1 MVRPFWMVC
10 INTVCCCCFSW
21 YHGKISREEAE
32 ALLNDFR
39 EEGDFLIRDSVH
51 FQGDY
56 TLSIYF
62 EGMVD
67 HYRIIAKHNKLEVDG
82 GDCLF
87 DNLIQLVE
95 VLFLL
100 FCWHKSVEREK
111 KVFYVTSSLATVL
124 LQFSGKIACSV
135 TVIGWKFECSRSLII
150 FRLEQ
155 QNQKPT
161 RNAPFTCGFIRISL
175 QNIFPY

>member
-1 MVRPFWMVC
+1 MFFKKKFQVGGGGRQLKKGIFVLKKFFLEVNCTRTGYIIFCLLKKKKPRHAAV
-10 INTVCCCCFSW
+10 VFSW

-39 EEGDFLIRDSVH
+39 EEGDFLVRDSVH

-95 VLFLL
+95 VPQL
-100 FCWHKSVEREK
+100 
-111 KVFYVTSSLATVL
+111 SLVL
-124 LQFSGKIACSV
+124 L
-135 TVIGWKFECSRSLII
+135 R
-150 FRLEQ
+150 
-155 QNQKPT
+155 
-161 RNAPFTCGFIRISL
+161 
-175 QNIFPY
+175 

>member
-1 MVRPFWMVC
+1 MKRGIFVLKKFFWEVNC
-10 INTVCCCCFSW
+10 TLTGYIIFCLLKKKKPHHAAVVFSW

-39 EEGDFLIRDSVH
+39 EEGDFLVRDSVH

-95 VLFLL
+95 VPQL
-100 FCWHKSVEREK
+100 
-111 KVFYVTSSLATVL
+111 SLVL
-124 LQFSGKIACSV
+124 L
-135 TVIGWKFECSRSLII
+135 R
-150 FRLEQ
+150 
-155 QNQKPT
+155 
-161 RNAPFTCGFIRISL
+161 
-175 QNIFPY
+175 

>member
-1 MVRPFWMVC
+1 MGGGGEAIEERNICLKEVLLGCQLHTNRIYNILSVKKKKK
-10 INTVCCCCFSW
+10 NRHAAVVFSW

-39 EEGDFLIRDSVH
+39 EEGDFLVRDSVH

-95 VLFLL
+95 VPQL
-100 FCWHKSVEREK
+100 
-111 KVFYVTSSLATVL
+111 SLVL
-124 LQFSGKIACSV
+124 L
-135 TVIGWKFECSRSLII
+135 R
-150 FRLEQ
+150 
-155 QNQKPT
+155 
-161 RNAPFTCGFIRISL
+161 
-175 QNIFPY
+175 

>member
-1 MVRPFWMVC
+1 MIFCLLKKKPRHAAVV
-10 INTVCCCCFSW
+10 FSW

-39 EEGDFLIRDSVH
+39 EEGDFLVRDSVH

-95 VLFLL
+95 VPQL
-100 FCWHKSVEREK
+100 
-111 KVFYVTSSLATVL
+111 SLVL
-124 LQFSGKIACSV
+124 L
-135 TVIGWKFECSRSLII
+135 R
-150 FRLEQ
+150 
-155 QNQKPT
+155 
-161 RNAPFTCGFIRISL
+161 
-175 QNIFPY
+175 

>member
-1 MVRPFWMVC
+1 MGGEAIEERNICLKKVFFGSQLHTDRIYNILSVKKKTPRHAAV
-10 INTVCCCCFSW
+10 VFSW

-39 EEGDFLIRDSVH
+39 EEGDFLVRDSVH

-95 VLFLL
+95 VPQL
-100 FCWHKSVEREK
+100 
-111 KVFYVTSSLATVL
+111 SLVL
-124 LQFSGKIACSV
+124 L
-135 TVIGWKFECSRSLII
+135 R
-150 FRLEQ
+150 
-155 QNQKPT
+155 
-161 RNAPFTCGFIRISL
+161 
-175 QNIFPY
+175 

>member
-1 MVRPFWMVC
+1 MGGEAIEERNICLKEVLLGCQLHTNRIYNILSVKKKNPRHAAV
-10 INTVCCCCFSW
+10 VFSW

-39 EEGDFLIRDSVH
+39 EEGDFLVRDSVH

-95 VLFLL
+95 VPQL
-100 FCWHKSVEREK
+100 
-111 KVFYVTSSLATVL
+111 SLVL
-124 LQFSGKIACSV
+124 L
-135 TVIGWKFECSRSLII
+135 R
-150 FRLEQ
+150 
-155 QNQKPT
+155 
-161 RNAPFTCGFIRISL
+161 
-175 QNIFPY
+175 

>member
-1 MVRPFWMVC
+1 MGGGRQLKKGIFVLKKFFLEVNCTLTGYIIFCLLKKNPPRHAAV
-10 INTVCCCCFSW
+10 VFSW

-39 EEGDFLIRDSVH
+39 EEGDFLVRDSVH

-95 VLFLL
+95 VLQL
-100 FCWHKSVEREK
+100 
-111 KVFYVTSSLATVL
+111 SLVL
-124 LQFSGKIACSV
+124 L
-135 TVIGWKFECSRSLII
+135 R
-150 FRLEQ
+150 
-155 QNQKPT
+155 
-161 RNAPFTCGFIRISL
+161 
-175 QNIFPY
+175 

>member
-1 MVRPFWMVC
+1 MVC

-100 FCWHKSVEREK
+100 FCRHKSVEREK

-135 TVIGWKFECSRSLII
+135 TVIG
-150 FRLEQ
+150 
-155 QNQKPT
+155 
-161 RNAPFTCGFIRISL
+161 
-175 QNIFPY
+175 

>member
-1 MVRPFWMVC
+1 MGGGEAIEERNICLKEVLLGCQLHTNRIYNILSVKKKNPRHAAV
-10 INTVCCCCFSW
+10 VFSW

-39 EEGDFLIRDSVH
+39 EEGDFLVRDSVH

-95 VLFLL
+95 VPQL
-100 FCWHKSVEREK
+100 
-111 KVFYVTSSLATVL
+111 SLVL
-124 LQFSGKIACSV
+124 L
-135 TVIGWKFECSRSLII
+135 R
-150 FRLEQ
+150 
-155 QNQKPT
+155 
-161 RNAPFTCGFIRISL
+161 
-175 QNIFPY
+175 

>member
-1 MVRPFWMVC
+1 MLLCFFWRNKKLQC
-10 INTVCCCCFSW
+10 INKNWINFKISQECGHLLKKKFQVGGGGGRQLKRVIFVVKNFFFWKSIAHWQEIKYLSVKKKKKPRYAAVVFSW

-39 EEGDFLIRDSVH
+39 EEGDFLVRDSVH

-95 VLFLL
+95 VLPL
-100 FCWHKSVEREK
+100 
-111 KVFYVTSSLATVL
+111 SLVL
-124 LQFSGKIACSV
+124 LS
-135 TVIGWKFECSRSLII
+135 
-150 FRLEQ
+150 
-155 QNQKPT
+155 
-161 RNAPFTCGFIRISL
+161 
-175 QNIFPY
+175 

>member
-1 MVRPFWMVC
+1 MWSFVEKEISGWGGGREAIEESNICRKDFFFWKSIAHWQEIKYLSVKKKK
-10 INTVCCCCFSW
+10 NPRYAAVVFSW

-39 EEGDFLIRDSVH
+39 EEGDFLVRDSVH

-95 VLFLL
+95 VLPL
-100 FCWHKSVEREK
+100 
-111 KVFYVTSSLATVL
+111 SLVL
-124 LQFSGKIACSV
+124 LS
-135 TVIGWKFECSRSLII
+135 
-150 FRLEQ
+150 
-155 QNQKPT
+155 
-161 RNAPFTCGFIRISL
+161 
-175 QNIFPY
+175 

>member
-1 MVRPFWMVC
+1 MFFKRNFRWGGEAIEERNICLKEVLLGCQLHTNRIYNILSVKKKK
-10 INTVCCCCFSW
+10 TRHAAVVFSW

-39 EEGDFLIRDSVH
+39 EEGDFLVRDSVH

-95 VLFLL
+95 VPQL
-100 FCWHKSVEREK
+100 
-111 KVFYVTSSLATVL
+111 SLVL
-124 LQFSGKIACSV
+124 L
-135 TVIGWKFECSRSLII
+135 R
-150 FRLEQ
+150 
-155 QNQKPT
+155 
-161 RNAPFTCGFIRISL
+161 
-175 QNIFPY
+175 

>member
-1 MVRPFWMVC
+1 MFFKRNFRWGGEAIEERNICLKEVLLGCQLHTNRIYNILSVKKK
-10 INTVCCCCFSW
+10 NRHAAVVFSW

-39 EEGDFLIRDSVH
+39 EEGDFLVRDSVH

-95 VLFLL
+95 VPQL
-100 FCWHKSVEREK
+100 
-111 KVFYVTSSLATVL
+111 SLVL
-124 LQFSGKIACSV
+124 L
-135 TVIGWKFECSRSLII
+135 R
-150 FRLEQ
+150 
-155 QNQKPT
+155 
-161 RNAPFTCGFIRISL
+161 
-175 QNIFPY
+175 

>member
-1 MVRPFWMVC
+1 MKRGIFVLKKFCWDVSCTLTGYIIFCLLKKKPRHAAV
-10 INTVCCCCFSW
+10 VFSW

-39 EEGDFLIRDSVH
+39 EEGDFLVRDSVH

-95 VLFLL
+95 VPQL
-100 FCWHKSVEREK
+100 
-111 KVFYVTSSLATVL
+111 SLVL
-124 LQFSGKIACSV
+124 L
-135 TVIGWKFECSRSLII
+135 R
-150 FRLEQ
+150 
-155 QNQKPT
+155 
-161 RNAPFTCGFIRISL
+161 
-175 QNIFPY
+175 

>member
-1 MVRPFWMVC
+1 MKRGIFVLKKLLHTDRIHNILSVKKKPRHAAV
-10 INTVCCCCFSW
+10 VFSW

-39 EEGDFLIRDSVH
+39 EEGDFLVRDSVH
-51 FQGDY
+51 FQGDF

-95 VLFLL
+95 VPQL
-100 FCWHKSVEREK
+100 
-111 KVFYVTSSLATVL
+111 SLVL
-124 LQFSGKIACSV
+124 L
-135 TVIGWKFECSRSLII
+135 R
-150 FRLEQ
+150 
-155 QNQKPT
+155 
-161 RNAPFTCGFIRISL
+161 
-175 QNIFPY
+175 

>member
-1 MVRPFWMVC
+1 MGGGRQLKRGIFVLKKFFWEVNC
-10 INTVCCCCFSW
+10 TLTGYIIFCLLKKKKTRHAAVVFSW

-39 EEGDFLIRDSVH
+39 EEGDFLVRDSVH

-95 VLFLL
+95 VPQL
-100 FCWHKSVEREK
+100 
-111 KVFYVTSSLATVL
+111 SLVL
-124 LQFSGKIACSV
+124 L
-135 TVIGWKFECSRSLII
+135 R
-150 FRLEQ
+150 
-155 QNQKPT
+155 
-161 RNAPFTCGFIRISL
+161 
-175 QNIFPY
+175 